1 MKKIILIS
9 LLILSSNLFAGEI
22 KKEYNASPGGLLETD
37 IKTGGSIE
45 VTGWNENKVQV
56 IVNFRGS
63 KLDEDINLQIEESSK
78 GVSINVFAYNNSN
91 SDLEFDVKVPQ
102 QYDLDLKTMGGEIQV
117 SNVQGELE
125 GETMGGNVSL
135 RELKGEA
142 KFKTMGGNIDL
153 SDSDV
158 DGKVST
164 MGGNIMFRDVI
175 GDMDGSTMG
184 GNVTYKN
191 NKSRQGKAGKEVKI
205 STMGGNI
212 DVAEAMSGADVSTM
226 GGNIDIKK
234 AAEFIKA
241 STMGGNIDISEIDG
255 WVKASTMGGD
265 IEINMTG
272 DPEKGDRDVNISS
285 MGGDIELTLPEGI
298 SAEFDV
304 RINYTRNSRQDY
316 EIKSDFPLNIKE
328 DEDWKYKNGDP
339 HKEIT
344 ASGKTGSGKNKIY
357 INTNNGDITIKKS
370 K

>member
-1 MKKIILIS
+1 MKKILFIS
-9 LLILSSNLFAGEI
+9 LLFIAGALYAGEI

-45 VTGWNENKVQV
+45 VTGWNEDKVQV

-91 SDLEFDVKVPQ
+91 SDLEFVVKVPQ
-102 QYDLDLKTMGGEIQV
+102 KYDLDLKTMGGEIQIT
-117 SNVQGELE
+117 NVQGELE
-125 GETMGGNVSL
+125 GETMGGNIDLS
-135 RELKGEA
+135 ELKGEA

-153 SDSDV
+153 SESDV

-191 NKSRQGKAGKEVKI
+191 KSRKGKDGKEVKI

-226 GGNIDIKK
+226 GGNIDIRK

-241 STMGGNIDISEIDG
+241 STMGGNIDIDEIDG

-265 IEINMTG
+265 INVEMTG
-272 DPEKGDRDVNISS
+272 DPDKGDRDVNISS
-285 MGGDIELTLPEGI
+285 MGGDIDLTLPAGI

-304 RINYTRNSRQDY
+304 RITYTRNSRQNF
-316 EIKSDFPLNIKE
+316 EIKSDFPLTIKE

-339 HKEIT
+339 HKEIV
-344 ASGKTGSGKNKIY
+344 ARGKSGDGKNKIN
-357 INTNNGDITIKKS
+357 INTNNGDITIKKAD
-370 K
+370 